1 MTLIN
6 RSLIRRITPVIV
18 IVGFCATGAQAQ
30 PANAWAWRPLIE
42 HEGVTFRYIFYS
54 EADGENNGVVLMLTN
69 NNAYPVTYRFKI
81 VFRSDGQEEV
91 REVSGDLDPG
101 QSKTGEHDGLFWIPF
116 VDGRSISEIGLRG
129 YRVTPGAHWTGST
142 N

>member
-1 MTLIN
+1 MTLIG
-6 RSLIRRITPVIV
+6 RILIRRIAPVV
-18 IVGFCATGAQAQ
+18 MIVGFCASDAQAQ
-30 PANAWAWRPLIE
+30 LAHAWAWRPLIE
-42 HEGVTFRYIFYS
+42 HEGVTFQYIFYS

-69 NNAYPVTYRFKI
+69 NNAYPVTYRFKV

-91 REVSGDLDPG
+91 REASGDLDPG

-129 YRVTPGAHWTGST
+129 YRVAPKAHRIRST
-142 N
+142 K